1 MKLKKKKNTD
11 HDDSNMYVTTQES
24 KLTSQSFAA
33 ILAEVNLATKN
44 DIANFVKKRHILMTN

>member
-1 MKLKKKKNTD
+1 
-11 HDDSNMYVTTQES
+11 MYVTTQES